1 MPSTQQPSHELH
13 DQMLRQEP
21 DVPSRIFG
29 LSLSEAFRKF
39 VLEDP
44 EISTLG
50 KMIVKQE
57 GRYAEV
63 FSDGQY
69 PGPYINFIWPL
80 DVTASDLAFQFV
92 RPVVFFVPGPPLPE
106 PSENIHRVSGALADR
121 LQSLRRMLAVG
132 DIVAHGTY
140 VNTGAFGPINR
151 LQWARDGVLI
161 DVKSGDLLREI
172 NNHPI
177 IQWSGLA
184 LEGPPASSMFH
195 VNSTE
200 CDALRPSSLL
210 TTKGL
215 PSASKIT
222 PHHASIEA
230 AIAALWPEG
239 IPMGL
244 LLQKRDQKILDW
256 QKSQGLAVASSKTI
270 RRYFAA
276 KAKSS

>member
-1 MPSTQQPSHELH
+1 MSSTQKPSDELH
-13 DQMLRQEP
+13 DQTLRQERDFP
-21 DVPSRIFG
+21 ARLFG

-44 EISTLG
+44 EIGTLG
-50 KMIVKQE
+50 TMIVREE
-57 GRYAEV
+57 GRHAEV
-63 FSDGQY
+63 FGEGQY
-69 PGPYINFIWPL
+69 PGAFINFVWPL

-92 RPVVFFVPGPPLPE
+92 RPVVSFVPGPPDPE
-106 PSENIHRVSGALADR
+106 PSKNIQRVSGALVER
-121 LQSLRRMLAVG
+121 LQSLRRMLADG

-151 LQWARDGVLI
+151 LQWARDGVSI

-172 NNHPI
+172 NNHAA

-184 LEGPPASSMFH
+184 LEAPPASSMFH

-200 CDALRPSSLL
+200 RDALRPSAISPS
-210 TTKGL
+210 KGP
-215 PSASKIT
+215 PSASRIT

-270 RRYFAA
+270 RRYLAA